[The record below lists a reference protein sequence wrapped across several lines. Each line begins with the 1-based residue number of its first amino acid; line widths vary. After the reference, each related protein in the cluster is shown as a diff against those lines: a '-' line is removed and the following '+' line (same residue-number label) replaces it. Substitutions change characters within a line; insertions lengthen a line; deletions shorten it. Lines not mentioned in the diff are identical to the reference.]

1 MMRRLWAVVIFAV
14 LWLAAGSCFSQS
26 NARDDYG
33 GWEFTV
39 TPYLFGAGLDGKA
52 GIAGI
57 VTNVDLPLSDLL
69 DHFEAGFMV
78 AATARKNRWI
88 VGMDAMYFKLSDVG
102 SQSVSGP
109 FGVITIEGTVDLVP
123 GEQMV
128 QPTIGYRLFD
138 GDVPTLDLF
147 VGARYTS
154 LETELTLV
162 TTTSIP
168 SFPGGTRVLE
178 ADATWWD
185 PVIGNRVILSI
196 TDHLFATALVD
207 CGGFGVGSDLTYQ
220 WMVAAGWRFTDL
232 ISASLGYRYLKQD
245 YEEDNFLWN
254 MVMKGFVVGAG
265 FEF

>member
-1 MMRRLWAVVIFAV
+1 MRQFRGSLVLVLVCVSAGTCFAQQGG
-14 LWLAAGSCFSQS
+14 AG
-26 NARDDYG
+26 DDE

-39 TPYLFGAGLDGKA
+39 TPYLFGASLDGRA
-52 GIAGI
+52 GIGPV
-57 VTNVDLPLSDLL
+57 VTSVDLPLSDLL

-88 VGMDAMYFKLSDVG
+88 VGVDAMYFKLSDVG

-109 FGVITIEGTVDLVP
+109 FGVITAEGTVDLVP
-123 GEQMV
+123 GEQIY

-168 SFPGGTRVLE
+168 SFPGGTRVLD

-185 PVIGNRVILSI
+185 PVVGKRVIISL
-196 TDHLFATALVD
+196 TDKLFATTLVD
-207 CGGFGVGSDLTYQ
+207 CGGFGVGSDVTYQ
-220 WMVAAGWRFTDL
+220 WMVTAGWRFSDL
-232 ISASLGYRYLKQD
+232 LATSLGYRYFKQD
-245 YEEDNFLWN
+245 YDEDNFLWD
-254 MVMKGFVVGAG
+254 MVMSGFVVGVG
-265 FEF
+265 LVF